1 MNQKIAQNLKKVRDQ
16 INKKKEPN
24 QRVILVAV
32 TKTRSPEQISTAIG
46 AGIVSIGE
54 NRVQEAELKFPKI
67 TQINSVEKRLIGQLQ
82 SNKIKKAIRLF
93 DTIDSVDSTR
103 LAKKISNAASTI
115 KKIQRV
121 LIQINTSEEKTKGG
135 FKSCDI
141 EEMLLC
147 FKHNNIK
154 IDGLMTIGPTKP
166 DHNKRK
172 RAFNSLKELF
182 TKINRR
188 LPQDKKMTEISMGMS
203 GDFELGVESGSTMVR
218 VGTAIFGKRETD
230 ARP

>member
-1 MNQKIAQNLKKVRDQ
+1 MNQKIAQNLKKVSNQ
-16 INKKKEPN
+16 INKKKEPG
-24 QRVILVAV
+24 QEVRLVAV
-32 TKTRSPEQISTAIG
+32 TKTRRPEQISAAIE
-46 AGIVSIGE
+46 AGVFSIGE
-54 NRVQEAELKFPKI
+54 NRVQEAELKFPEI
-67 TQINSVEKRLIGQLQ
+67 PQINRVEKRLIGQLQ

-103 LAKKISNAASTI
+103 LAEKISKAAATT

-121 LIQINTSEEKTKGG
+121 LIQVNTSEEKTKGG
-135 FKSCDI
+135 FKSGDTK
-141 EEMLLC
+141 EMLLC

-172 RAFNSLKELF
+172 RAFKSLKELF
-182 TKINRR
+182 TKINRS

-218 VGTAIFGKRETD
+218 VGTAIFGKRETVD
-230 ARP
+230 